1 MSQDILIKN
10 IPLSYL
16 KTKANGFFDSAEFSN
31 FERLFDKYKTK
42 IDLNPVEVEDYEIFP
57 LTELKNLLVNK
68 YLSLE
73 YLIETEQQKNDL
85 IFIQLSGKKEN
96 SLNFEQKKF
105 ITSSMADLKNTT
117 PFFISIFLNNIYLNM
132 FTSGLKEA
140 KKTASSSTI
149 NTLLS
154 KPKVTVNVSHDIANV
169 SNFFDRIKDP
179 LVYNNIEYDSLLKF
193 NNIKNG
199 IVVNPSSIP
208 NKIIK
213 RKIATLEN
221 YNANNLKERSNNL
234 KYKLFMK
241 YYDHRFKFP
250 ESSMITIE
258 DDVPALD
265 ILTSLLTNNNKLY
278 ILSIYREMV
287 LNTNE
292 VIITHGLSHNYF
304 KLLAYDKTTGAE
316 LDTTTIIDTIVH
328 DTTNKSTTVRF
339 KTNLNA
345 ELLII
350 SDNYEPERI
359 LRVSLINY
367 YILSNLH
374 ENIEVYSSTI
384 TNQKVILDIKN
395 YNQGFGMLEVIE
407 TSTKEIILPTS
418 TKFTD
423 SAIELYFENKTG
435 VHNINI
441 YILPTHKVISN
452 ISKIKI
458 TCNNI
463 FDFLKNQNPFDSSLK
478 AWREFNND

>member
-193 NNIKNG
+193 NNI
-199 IVVNPSSIP
+199 
-208 NKIIK
+208 
-213 RKIATLEN
+213 
-221 YNANNLKERSNNL
+221 
-234 KYKLFMK
+234 
-241 YYDHRFKFP
+241 
-250 ESSMITIE
+250 
-258 DDVPALD
+258 
-265 ILTSLLTNNNKLY
+265 
-278 ILSIYREMV
+278 
-287 LNTNE
+287 
-292 VIITHGLSHNYF
+292 
-304 KLLAYDKTTGAE
+304 
-316 LDTTTIIDTIVH
+316 
-328 DTTNKSTTVRF
+328 
-339 KTNLNA
+339 
-345 ELLII
+345 
-350 SDNYEPERI
+350 
-359 LRVSLINY
+359 
-367 YILSNLH
+367 
-374 ENIEVYSSTI
+374 
-384 TNQKVILDIKN
+384 
-395 YNQGFGMLEVIE
+395 
-407 TSTKEIILPTS
+407 
-418 TKFTD
+418 
-423 SAIELYFENKTG
+423 
-435 VHNINI
+435 
-441 YILPTHKVISN
+441 
-452 ISKIKI
+452 SKINR
-458 TCNNI
+458 T
-463 FDFLKNQNPFDSSLK
+463 F
-478 AWREFNND
+478 